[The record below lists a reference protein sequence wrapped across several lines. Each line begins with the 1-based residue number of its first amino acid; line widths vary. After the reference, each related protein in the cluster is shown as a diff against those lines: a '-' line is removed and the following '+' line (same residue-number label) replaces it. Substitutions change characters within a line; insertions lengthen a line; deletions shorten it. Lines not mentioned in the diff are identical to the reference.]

1 MLSVEPIHGDA
12 RYYGGEANFET
23 LENAD
28 GHWLG
33 KGAVMLGLE
42 GTVVP
47 EVFDELLR
55 GHLPDGSVISR
66 KRDGVE
72 SNRPGMDL
80 TFGAPKS
87 LSILALLGGDTRL
100 IDVHNEAVRL
110 AMLEVEKSVNTRLTR
125 DGVTRT
131 VTTGNMVAAVFT
143 HDTNREGEMHLHS
156 HGLLFNATRAGDDKW
171 HALGSD
177 TRQRSGI
184 REQVYD
190 LKLAYGQFYREYL
203 RPMVEECGYTTV
215 RSGPHG
221 MYELA
226 EVPREV
232 INAFS
237 QRTAQ
242 IDDAVGRDASPLS
255 RSVAALDT
263 RKNKTFVEGDARR
276 EQWDKV
282 LSDYDF
288 DPDKTI
294 LAARERSLS
303 QAADCGEAKESS
315 PARVTLAAEP
325 AVKEA
330 ITQALSFLS
339 DKKAQFAYSEVLT
352 AIVSLLPAEKDMV
365 QRARTG
371 IDTAIQQGRL
381 IALDKDKGIFTSDIH
396 VLDELTV
403 RQFAREHMDSG
414 RAIVS
419 GEALLNGTLATVS
432 GVCVELAEYR
442 DPLAVI
448 YGRGG
453 AAVQRGRS
461 EQLARLAVSQGR
473 QVMVLAADRRSEAF
487 LGECEILSGRIA
499 GRDALKA
506 DLPLTAHTTLIVAEA
521 ETLGLK
527 DSVFLMEKARE
538 SGAQILLMDS
548 GKRQGTGGVLSVL
561 QEEGAAHYCFN
572 DAPVPVAQLTSEA
585 DKKVRYSHLAAEY
598 ARESAAGQCVVAQ
611 VTGEREQ
618 QVLTEYIR
626 DALRE
631 QGRITGDDIRI
642 ETLSPVWLNSKSR
655 KSRDTYREG
664 MVMERWNAEEKNME
678 RWHIDRVGA
687 ETHVLRLVNEA
698 GEQLHQKINQ
708 VDPAWSLFK
717 LRTLAVAPGD
727 QLRVIGREA
736 KGKLKAQDVVSV
748 VSAGD
753 GVLVLEKDGKVIQTG
768 TTHPLKLVHRYVES
782 PGKSI
787 APAGKVLAA
796 LSGREMRDDMF
807 NTLTRSGSDIRI
819 FTAMDAEQ
827 GEAKLARSPAVRVI
841 SAQVE
846 AATGAKGVDAAL
858 DAARVLPRTPAAQ
871 AVYLALSQVQHEKTA
886 FMAPELLSAALS
898 INAAVSIPAIQSEI
912 NRQVKNGELI
922 RLDDGLMLPK
932 STFETEKAILRHI
945 AEGKGSVTPLMPSVP
960 EQYLTG
966 LTAGQQAATHMV
978 LESADRFTAVQGYAG
993 VGKTTQFKAMLAAIE
1008 PLPDNQRP
1016 EVVGLAPTH
1025 RAVEEMKNVG
1035 VRAQTLESF
1044 IWEDRQ
1050 ARMNGEKPDYSHTLF
1065 LIDEASMVG
1074 NRGMSEAYQ
1083 AIVTGSGRAITS
1095 GDDAQLRS
1103 IEPGQPFRLMQ
1114 QRSAVDTAIMKE
1126 IVRQTPELREV
1137 VYAMIKGQY
1146 ALALEKAE
1154 DVSPDVV
1161 PREAGAFMPT
1171 SSVEQISPNDEQAK
1185 ALCEAGMPASVT
1197 EAIAADFAG
1206 RTSEARDNTLTVAHL
1221 NADRQRINSLIHD
1234 NLSAAGVTRNEH
1246 VISILDPVRV
1256 RHNELRSLTG
1266 WAVLTGKIA
1275 LINREYWT
1283 VGNTDRQSGLV
1294 MLTGHDGRKKVISPF
1309 ENSTEDAQI
1318 YQSRAVRVSEG
1329 DRMRFTRSDAERG
1342 YTGNSFWNVEQI
1354 DGQSMTLRS
1363 QDGQRTRRLDLHDP
1377 ADRHTDL
1384 GYAVTAYGAQGASA
1398 RFVITLEG
1406 TKGGRKRMATKEGG
1420 YVTLSRTKEHVQVY
1434 TDNRAGWLA
1443 ELSKNKGDF
1452 TAHDYLMKGEDR
1464 ASRTA
1469 QGILSWASPLADV
1482 AAGRALLKNY
1492 GLADG
1497 ESQGVFVPGVR
1508 RHPEPGLAFALWDS
1522 NGNRSG
1528 VVILTINTAE
1538 CNSVSLSGD
1547 LRVIGSKDARFAGVQ
1562 QSRNGENRIAESLP
1576 EGLQFAQQYPDSGVI
1591 VRMEGE
1597 GLPLNISRITG
1608 AEQVIDDNVTAQFAR
1623 KMTDIPE
1630 DFLSFIP
1637 EQKENAEREAERLAR
1652 EAMKTQGKGEKDIR
1666 PEEGLAAISEPEDAI
1681 HAGLLAGKLKEEEYP
1696 LTGRDIAEA
1705 LRDTTPDKAQ
1715 ETESKPDQA
1724 RCLQQL
1730 ERNIVKEKSFE
1741 D

>member
-1 MLSVEPIHGDA
+1 MLSVSDISGDA
-12 RYYGGEANFET
+12 KYYGGEANFEM

-42 GTVVP
+42 GKVVP
-47 EVFDELLR
+47 EVFDEMLR
-55 GHLPDGSVISR
+55 GHLPDGTVISR
-66 KRDGVE
+66 KVNGIE

-100 IDVHNEAVRL
+100 IDAHNEAARL

-125 DGVTRT
+125 DGVTTT
-131 VTTGNMVAAVFT
+131 VTTGNMVAAFFT

-156 HGLLFNATRAGDDKW
+156 HGLLFNVTRADDKW

-203 RPMVEECGYTTV
+203 RPMVEDCGYTTV

-263 RKNKTFVEGDARR
+263 RKNKEFVEGDARR

-294 LAARERSLS
+294 QAARERSRS
-303 QAADCGEAKESS
+303 QAAERSEAEAGS
-315 PARVTLAAEP
+315 PDSVTHTAEP
-325 AVKEA
+325 ALKEA
-330 ITQALSFLS
+330 ITQALSSLS

-352 AIVSLLPAEKDMV
+352 AVVSLLPAEKDMV
-365 QRARTG
+365 LRARAG
-371 IDTAIQQGRL
+371 IDTAIEQGRL

-414 RAIVS
+414 RAIVT
-419 GEALLNGTLATVS
+419 GEALLKGTLAAAT
-432 GVCVELAEYR
+432 GVYAELAESR
-442 DPLAVI
+442 EPLAIV

-453 AAVQRGRS
+453 AAVQRERT
-461 EQLARLAVSQGR
+461 ERLAGLAVSQGR
-473 QVMVLAADRRSEAF
+473 QVMVLAADRKNEAF
-487 LGECEILSGRIA
+487 LGDSEVLSGLIA
-499 GRDALKA
+499 GRGALKA
-506 DLPLTAHTTLIVAEA
+506 DLPLTAHTTVIVAEA

-548 GKRQGTGGVLSVL
+548 GKRQGTGSVLSVL
-561 QEEGAAHYCFN
+561 QEEGAAHYRFN

-598 ARESAAGQCVVAQ
+598 ARDITAGHSVVAQ
-611 VTGEREQ
+611 VAGEREQ
-618 QVLTEYIR
+618 QVLTGYIR

-642 ETLSPVWLNSKSR
+642 ETLSPVWLDSKNR

-664 MVMERWNAEEKNME
+664 MVMERWNADEKRME
-678 RWHIDRVGA
+678 RWCIDRVGA
-687 ETHVLRLVNEA
+687 ETSVLRLVNEA
-698 GEQLHQKINQ
+698 GEQQHQKISQ
-708 VDPAWSLFK
+708 IDASWSLFK
-717 LRTLAVAPGD
+717 SRTLEVAPGD
-727 QLRVIGREA
+727 QLRVTGREA

-753 GVLVLEKDGKVIQTG
+753 GVVALEKNGKVIRADITQ
-768 TTHPLKLVHRYVES
+768 PLKVEHRYVES
-782 PGKSI
+782 LGKSI
-787 APAGKVLAA
+787 APEGKVLAA
-796 LSGREMRDDMF
+796 LSGREMRDDVL

-819 FTAMDAEQ
+819 FTAMDAER

-858 DAARVLPRTPAAQ
+858 DAARELPRTPAAQ

-886 FMAPELLSAALS
+886 FQAPELLSAALS
-898 INAAVSIPAIQSEI
+898 INSAVGIPAIQSEI
-912 NRQVKNGELI
+912 NRQVKDGELI
-922 RLDDGLMLPK
+922 RLEAGLMLPK

-945 AEGKGSVTPLMPSVP
+945 AEGKGSVTPLMASVP

-966 LTAGQQAATHMV
+966 LTAGQQAATRMV

-993 VGKTTQFKAMLAAIE
+993 VGKTTQFKAMLAAMQT
-1008 PLPDNQRP
+1008 LPDNQRP

-1025 RAVEEMKNVG
+1025 IAVGEMKSVG

-1050 ARMNGEKPDYSHTLF
+1050 ARMNGEKPDYSNTLF
-1065 LIDEASMVG
+1065 LIDEASMIG
-1074 NRGMSEAYQ
+1074 NRAMREAYQ
-1083 AIVTGSGRAITS
+1083 AIATGSGRAITS
-1095 GDDAQLRS
+1095 GDDAQLQA

-1114 QRSAVDTAIMKE
+1114 QRSAIDTAVMKE

-1137 VYAMIKGQY
+1137 VYAMIEGQH

-1154 DVSPDVV
+1154 GVSPDVV
-1161 PREAGAFMPT
+1161 PREAGAFMPA
-1171 SSVEQISPNDEQAK
+1171 SSVEQVSPDKEQAQ
-1185 ALCEAGMPASVT
+1185 ALRDAGMPASVT

-1206 RTSEARDNTLTVAHL
+1206 RTAEAREETLAVADLNVDRREINHLIHAHL
-1221 NADRQRINSLIHD
+1221 QQ
-1234 NLSAAGVTRNEH
+1234 AGIIKNEH
-1246 VISILDPVRV
+1246 EITILDPVRV

-1266 WAVLTGKIA
+1266 WADQTGRIA

-1283 VGNTDRQSGLV
+1283 VGSTDRQNGLV
-1294 MLTGHDGRKKVISPF
+1294 TLTGHDGREKILSPF
-1309 ENSTEDAQI
+1309 ENSTEDTQI
-1318 YQSRAVRVSEG
+1318 YQPRAISVSEG
-1329 DRMRFTRSDAERG
+1329 DRIRFTRSDAERG
-1342 YTGNSFWNVEQI
+1342 YIGNSFWDVEKI
-1354 DGQSMTLRS
+1354 DNQSMTLRS
-1363 QDGQRTRRLDLHDP
+1363 RDGQLTRRLDLRDP
-1377 ADRHTDL
+1377 ADMHTDL
-1384 GYAVTAYGAQGASA
+1384 GYAVTAYGAEGVSS

-1406 TKGGRKRMATKEGG
+1406 ERSTKESS
-1420 YVTLSRTKEHVQVY
+1420 YVKLSRMKEHVQAY
-1434 TDNRAGWLA
+1434 TRDKAGWLA
-1443 ELSKNKGDF
+1443 GLSKDTSDR
-1452 TAHDYLMKGEDR
+1452 TAHDYLMAGEDR
-1464 ASRTA
+1464 AGRA
-1469 QGILSWASPLADV
+1469 AEGILSWASPLAEV

-1492 GLADG
+1492 GLAEG
-1497 ESQGVFVPGVR
+1497 ESQGLFVPGVR

-1528 VVILTINTAE
+1528 VVILAINADE
-1538 CNSVSLSGD
+1538 RNGVSLPGD
-1547 LRVIGSKDARFAGVQ
+1547 FRVIGSSDARFAGIQ

-1576 EGLQFAQQYPDSGVI
+1576 EGLQLAQQHPDSGVI

-1608 AEQVIDDNVTAQFAR
+1608 AEQVVDDSLTAQFAR
-1623 KMTDIPE
+1623 NVTEKPE
-1630 DFLSFIP
+1630 DPLPFIP
-1637 EQKENAEREAERLAR
+1637 EPKENAEQEAERLAR
-1652 EAMKTQGKGEKDIR
+1652 EALEKQGKGEKDIR
-1666 PEEGLAAISEPEDAI
+1666 PEEVLAALSEPEDDI
-1681 HAGLLAGKLKEEEYP
+1681 QAGLLAGKLKEDEYP
-1696 LTGRDIAEA
+1696 LTGRDIAAALGEKSPEKEPEA
-1705 LRDTTPDKAQ
+1705 
-1715 ETESKPDQA
+1715 ESQPDQS
-1724 RCLQQL
+1724 LHLKQI
-1730 ERNIVKEKSFE
+1730 ERDIVKEKSFE